1 ATDVEPSS
9 VAPSPVAPSSV
20 APPSVAPPSVGP
32 SPVLLMPVVSSPVA
46 TAFDA
51 LAARYDEHFTEHP
64 AGRIVREAVW
74 RVTDAR
80 FGAGDRVLDLG
91 CGTGADAVH
100 LAERGC
106 DVVALDASPAMVQR
120 TRAAAAAA
128 GPAVDRRVRA
138 AVADIAD
145 GAGWAAADAAEEVV
159 DGVDGGM
166 RDCGGR
172 AFDGAL
178 SDFGVLNCIE
188 DLGPLG
194 DALAARM
201 APGGRFVAVVMARF
215 CAWET
220 AAGVL
225 GGDRRRAT
233 RRWSG
238 RAMADLGTG
247 PWPVWYRTPGAIVRG
262 LGPSWSLVRSV
273 PIGAVVPP
281 TWAVRAGGRFD
292 RPWLWR
298 AWSVLEAVARRV
310 PTASGWAD
318 HVLLDLVRVPPP
330 GAHSPSADVHPPG
343 ADALRAEA
351 HRPSPGTSTS
361 SHGPSKSG
369 R

>member
-1 ATDVEPSS
+1 M
-9 VAPSPVAPSSV
+9 
-20 APPSVAPPSVGP
+20 PSVP
-32 SPVLLMPVVSSPVA
+32 SPVA

-51 LAARYDEHFTEHP
+51 LAARYDEHFTAHP
-64 AGRIVREAVW
+64 GGRIVREAVW
-74 RVTDAR
+74 RVTDTL
-80 FGAGDRVLDLG
+80 FSAGDRILDLG

-106 DVVALDASPAMVQR
+106 DVVALDASPAMVER
-120 TRAAAAAA
+120 TRAAAQAA
-128 GPAVDRRVRA
+128 GPTVDRCVRA

-145 GAGWAAADAAEEVV
+145 AAWWAAADAAETVV

-166 RDCGGR
+166 RDDGR
-172 AFDGAL
+172 RGFDGAL
-178 SDFGVLNCIE
+178 SDFGVLNCID

-201 APGGRFVAVVMARF
+201 APGGHFVAVVMARF

-238 RAMADLGTG
+238 RSMADLGTG
-247 PWPVWYRTPGAIVRG
+247 PWPVWYRTPGGIARG
-262 LGPSWSLVRSV
+262 LGPSWSLVRGV

-281 TWAVRAGGRFD
+281 TWALRAGGRFD

-298 AWSVLEAVARRV
+298 AWSVLEAAVRRV
-310 PTASGWAD
+310 PTASAWAD
-318 HVLLDLVRVPPP
+318 HVLLDFVHMPPP
-330 GAHSPSADVHPPG
+330 GALSPSADVHPPS
-343 ADALRAEA
+343 ADALSADA
-351 HRPSPGTSTS
+351 PRPSPGTSTS
-361 SHGPSKSG
+361 SHGPLKSG